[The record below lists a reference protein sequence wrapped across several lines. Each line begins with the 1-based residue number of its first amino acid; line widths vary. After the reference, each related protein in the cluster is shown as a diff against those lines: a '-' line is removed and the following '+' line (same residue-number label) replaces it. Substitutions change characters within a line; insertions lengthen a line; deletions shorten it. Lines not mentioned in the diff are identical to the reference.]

1 MRHKQNTWYRDRY
14 FLFTLALVLFHT
26 IANLIWIW
34 LNKVPPE
41 FDAAFHSVLSIR
53 FFDYLQHNL
62 GSFDLTQFLQISK
75 YYPPFTHWI
84 AMVFVFLGSYN
95 TTVIQITGTVFFIAL
110 LLATFWYTREIT
122 QNGRIAF
129 LATFFLSFFLTV
141 SQESRLLMTDI
152 PSTALYILALLALAK
167 SRLFTKKRYVLLF
180 SVAAAF
186 AILTRWTAGFFLLMP
201 VLLTAIRVFRVIPHK
216 LPHVIAYAI
225 GGIMIII
232 AICLPW
238 YSANFQTITQIASV
252 SSTAEADDPQQLLSL
267 ENVLYYPRVFTQF
280 QFHFFGSLFL
290 LGAVSVFVWKQIR
303 TRYEGKTVG
312 KLAHHGQV
320 AHSHAAHTHVPRTSF
335 SFNDLLDHP
344 LTIPVCSIIAAYL
357 VFTFGLYNKNIRYL
371 MPVMPFFALIMGVA
385 ADKALHMRH
394 KQWAIWS
401 VTFILFFYVV
411 SYGILSFGVPIK
423 PQFKLPVQFPLI
435 GYLDVVYFDTFPID
449 TYFNNEQWPN
459 REIARFLIDNRKPSP
474 MVLHYVSIIEKPH
487 LNAASVLLAQ
497 YDELKYVPD
506 EIREWDTNF
515 IAQLGER
522 EVFTDEEITL
532 YVQSND
538 IVIVPENSVGPK
550 ESIRDYKVREQ
561 IRDYMKQGRAAN
573 FGIVE
578 TFTTPDG
585 DKVLIFK
592 KLYP

>member
-14 FLFTLALVLFHT
+14 LLFTLSLVLFHT
-26 IANLIWIW
+26 IANLIWIG
-34 LNKVPPE
+34 LNRVPPE
-41 FDAAFHSVLSIR
+41 FDAAFHTVLAIR

-62 GSFDLTQFLQISK
+62 ESFDLNQFLQISK
-75 YYPPFTHWI
+75 YYPPFTHWV
-84 AMVFVFLGSYN
+84 AMIFVFLGSYN

-110 LLATFWYTREIT
+110 LLVTFWYTREIT
-122 QNGRIAF
+122 QNGRVGF

-152 PSTALYILALLALAK
+152 PSTALYILALFALAK

-186 AILTRWTAGFFLLMP
+186 AILTRWTAGFFLVVP
-201 VLLTAIRVFRVIPHK
+201 VLITAVRVIRVIPHK

-290 LGAVSVFVWKQIR
+290 LGAIGIFFWKHIQA
-303 TRYEGKTVG
+303 RYVKQGVQAKHKGETESRRSG
-312 KLAHHGQV
+312 
-320 AHSHAAHTHVPRTSF
+320 F
-335 SFNDLLDHP
+335 SLSDLLEHP

-357 VFTFGLYNKNIRYL
+357 VFTFALYNKNIRYL
-371 MPVMPFFALIMGVA
+371 MPVMPFFALVMGIA

-423 PQFKLPVQFPLI
+423 PQFKLPVQFPVI
-435 GYLDVVYFDTFPID
+435 GYLDVVYFDTFPVD
-449 TYFNNEQWPN
+449 TYFNNEKWPN

-506 EIREWDTNF
+506 EIRELDTNF
-515 IAQLGER
+515 IAQLGDR
-522 EVFTDEEITL
+522 EVFTDEEINL